1 MQSIVQNI
9 SQADYKKDL
18 PVCGVLSCRML
29 PTTGDIHGYT
39 KLSMY
44 IDIVVSKMS
53 IIKTS

>member
-18 PVCGVLSCRML
+18 PVCGVLLCRML